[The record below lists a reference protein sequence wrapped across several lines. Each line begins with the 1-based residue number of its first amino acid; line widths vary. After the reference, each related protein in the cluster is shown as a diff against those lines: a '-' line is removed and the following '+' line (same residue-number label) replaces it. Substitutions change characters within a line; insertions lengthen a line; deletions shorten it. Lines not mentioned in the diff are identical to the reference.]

1 MIYNSTLNDYE
12 KVCNSCAIC
21 IVLFV
26 IAFLIIIVVSS
37 MYFYFNWYLK
47 ETDINITNI
56 NLSTETVI
64 YEHINGKY
72 QVNKH

>member
-26 IAFLIIIVVSS
+26 IAFLIIIVISS

-47 ETDINITNI
+47 ETDIN
-56 NLSTETVI
+56 LSSETVI
-64 YEHINGKY
+64 YKHINGKY